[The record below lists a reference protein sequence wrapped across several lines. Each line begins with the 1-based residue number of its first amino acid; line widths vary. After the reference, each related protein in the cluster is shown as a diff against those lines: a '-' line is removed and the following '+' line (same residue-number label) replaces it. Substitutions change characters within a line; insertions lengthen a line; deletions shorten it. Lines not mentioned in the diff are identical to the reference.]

1 MYNEV
6 RLLMMLLLMALITVV
21 LRSILRKFA
30 EKYKIRNWHKLFCIA
45 VLILLILGFSI
56 AIDWPFENLFVGFDS
71 PEAAFYI

>member
-6 RLLMMLLLMALITVV
+6 RLLMMLLLMALITVA

-45 VLILLILGFSI
+45 VIILILGFSI
-56 AIDWPFENLFVGFDS
+56 AIDWPFENLFVRFDS
-71 PEAAFYI
+71 PEAAFNI